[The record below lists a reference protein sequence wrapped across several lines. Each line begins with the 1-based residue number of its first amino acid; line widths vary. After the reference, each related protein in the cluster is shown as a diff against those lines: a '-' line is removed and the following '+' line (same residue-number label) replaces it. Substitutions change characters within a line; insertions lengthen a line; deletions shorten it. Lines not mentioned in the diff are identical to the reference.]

1 MTTNPDTLKTSEDR
15 FLAAIDII
23 TADIVMAQPEARV
36 EAKRLDCT
44 PELLTVRDM
53 VLDMLKDLRNE
64 VTNNG

>member
-1 MTTNPDTLKTSEDR
+1 MSTNPTTLKSSEER
-15 FLAAIDII
+15 FLSAIDIS
-23 TADIVMAQPEARV
+23 TADIIMAQPEARN

-53 VLDMLKDLRNE
+53 VLDLLKDLRKE

>member
-1 MTTNPDTLKTSEDR
+1 MSTNPDTLKSSEER
-15 FLAAIDII
+15 FQAAIDII
-23 TADIVMAQPEARV
+23 TADIIMAQPEARN

-53 VLDMLKDLRNE
+53 VLDLLKDLRSE

>member
-1 MTTNPDTLKTSEDR
+1 MTTNRDTLKTSEDR

-53 VLDMLKDLRNE
+53 VLDLLKDLRKE

>member
-1 MTTNPDTLKTSEDR
+1 MSMNPTTLKSSEER

-23 TADIVMAQPEARV
+23 TADIIMAQPEARN

-53 VLDMLKDLRNE
+53 VLDLLKDLRKE
-64 VTNNG
+64 VSNNG

>member
-1 MTTNPDTLKTSEDR
+1 MSTNPTTLKSSEER
-15 FLAAIDII
+15 FLSAIDII
-23 TADIVMAQPEARV
+23 TADIIMAQPEARN

-53 VLDMLKDLRNE
+53 VLDLLKDLRKE

>member
-1 MTTNPDTLKTSEDR
+1 MSTSPNTLKSSEER

-23 TADIVMAQPEARV
+23 TADIIMAQPEARN

-53 VLDMLKDLRNE
+53 VLDLLKDLRSE
-64 VTNNG
+64 VSNNG